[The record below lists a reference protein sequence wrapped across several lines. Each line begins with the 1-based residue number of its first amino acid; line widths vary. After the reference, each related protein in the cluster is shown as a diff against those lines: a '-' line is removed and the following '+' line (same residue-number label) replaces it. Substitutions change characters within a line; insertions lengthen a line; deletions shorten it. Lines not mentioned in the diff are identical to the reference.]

1 MKRKILGFLG
11 VLLAVLLLT
20 ACGQK
25 KATSDSSEKADTE
38 ITGKIVIYTSMYE
51 DIIDNVKEKLKK
63 KFPNLEVEFFQGGTG
78 TLQSKI
84 AAEMQ
89 SNKLGADI
97 LMVAETSY
105 ALELKEKGILHP
117 YISKN
122 AENIALDY
130 DKEGYWYP
138 VRISNMILAY
148 NPEKISKDK
157 VAQSFEEF
165 AGKPELSGKIS
176 IPDPLKS
183 GTALASV
190 SALNEKYGE
199 KYFQTL
205 AGQKPTVE
213 SGSVAVTK
221 LETGEA
227 LQIMILEESILK
239 KREEEKS
246 VLEIIYPSDG
256 VISTPSPIMSIIEEL
271 SASKNMKAVEAVTD
285 WFLSPE
291 GQQAIVAG
299 WMHSVLKNPE
309 KAPYDAIPTSEVLK
323 SAMPINWEST
333 YKNRESLR
341 LMFEKNILK
350 SK

>member
-122 AENIALDY
+122 AESYRLHLGW
-130 DKEGYWYP
+130 DKFP
-138 VRISNMILAY
+138 VH
-148 NPEKISKDK
+148 ECQSK
-157 VAQSFEEF
+157 
-165 AGKPELSGKIS
+165 P
-176 IPDPLKS
+176 
-183 GTALASV
+183 
-190 SALNEKYGE
+190 
-199 KYFQTL
+199 
-205 AGQKPTVE
+205 
-213 SGSVAVTK
+213 
-221 LETGEA
+221 
-227 LQIMILEESILK
+227 
-239 KREEEKS
+239 
-246 VLEIIYPSDG
+246 
-256 VISTPSPIMSIIEEL
+256 
-271 SASKNMKAVEAVTD
+271 
-285 WFLSPE
+285 
-291 GQQAIVAG
+291 
-299 WMHSVLKNPE
+299 HH
-309 KAPYDAIPTSEVLK
+309 
-323 SAMPINWEST
+323 
-333 YKNRESLR
+333 
-341 LMFEKNILK
+341 
-350 SK
+350 

>member
-1 MKRKILGFLG
+1 
-11 VLLAVLLLT
+11 
-20 ACGQK
+20 
-25 KATSDSSEKADTE
+25 
-38 ITGKIVIYTSMYE
+38 
-51 DIIDNVKEKLKK
+51 
-63 KFPNLEVEFFQGGTG
+63 
-78 TLQSKI
+78 
-84 AAEMQ
+84 
-89 SNKLGADI
+89 
-97 LMVAETSY
+97 MVAETSY

-256 VISTPSPIMSIIEEL
+256 VISTPSPIMSIKEEL

>member
-1 MKRKILGFLG
+1 MKKKFFGLLLF
-11 VLLAVLLLT
+11 LAVLMLT
-20 ACGQK
+20 ACGGQK
-25 KATSDSSEKADTE
+25 SDSGSSEKADNE
-38 ITGKIVIYTSMYE
+38 VTGKIVIYTSMYE
-51 DIIDNVKEKLKK
+51 DIIDNVKVKLKE
-63 KFPNLEVEFFQGGTG
+63 KFPKLEVEFFQGGTG

-105 ALELKEKGILHP
+105 ALELKEKGILHS
-117 YISKN
+117 YVSKN
-122 AENIALDY
+122 AENIALEY

-165 AGKPELSGKIS
+165 ANKPELAGKIS

-190 SALNEKYGE
+190 SALEQKYGE
-199 KYFQTL
+199 QYFQAL
-205 AGQKPTVE
+205 AKQKPTVE
-213 SGSVAVTK
+213 SGSVAVNK

-227 LQIMILEESILK
+227 SQIMILEESILK

-246 VLEIIYPSDG
+246 ALEVIYPTDG
-256 VISTPSPIMSIIEEL
+256 VITTPSPIMSIKEEM
-271 SASKNMKAVEAVTD
+271 SANKNMKAVEAVTD
-285 WFLSPE
+285 WFLSPD
-291 GQQAIVAG
+291 GQHAIVAG

-309 KAPYDAIPTSEVLK
+309 KAPYDALATAEVLK
-323 SAMPINWEST
+323 SSMPINWEAT
-333 YKNRESLR
+333 YKNREKLR
-341 LMFEKNILK
+341 LMFENTIIK